1 MLQHSLFV
9 LHNRLL
15 YSVAV
20 CPELRRQ
27 HTDYISIFY
36 MQKAKK
42 SYQKDLENN
51 QRNVD
56 GDSSAAPGEGCFL

>member
-1 MLQHSLFV
+1 V
-9 LHNRLL
+9 E
-15 YSVAV
+15 AV
-20 CPELRRQ
+20 P
-27 HTDYISIFY
+27 DYISIFS

-56 GDSSAAPGEGCFL
+56 GDSSSAPGEGCFL